1 MVDFSEILKKAQ
13 SYRAEMSQFLRDMI
27 RIPSESCQEREVVLR
42 IKEEMEKVGFDKV
55 VIDPMGNIEGYI
67 GHGPHV
73 IAMDAHID
81 TVGVGDRR
89 LWTECDPYEGK
100 EDENTIWGRGGSDQE
115 GGMAALFFCIPEN
128 HSLGEWFRASG
139 SKPSG
144 RSFDILVF
152 YEMARRTYCTPRV
165 RGRDFKGMD
174 SI

>member
-115 GGMAALFFCIPEN
+115 GGMAAMVYAGKVIKD
-128 HSLGEWFRASG
+128 LGLEG
-139 SKPSG
+139 
-144 RSFDILVF
+144 
-152 YEMARRTYCTPRV
+152 E
-165 RGRDFKGMD
+165 
-174 SI
+174 